1 MVSTRV
7 KKLELLSNEDKA
19 YLTNLREELNI
30 QAKQVLG
37 YPCSQV
43 FDYSSLYDF
52 LSLPINNIGDPYL
65 ASSFRVNTHEIEKQV
80 LDEFLTLT
88 SGDKSN
94 HWGYVT
100 NGGTEGNMYGL
111 FLARELLPQ
120 GIVYYSEE
128 THYSVTK
135 ILRVLN
141 LRNIMIR
148 SQDDGVIDYDDLRET
163 IRIYRDV
170 PPIIIANIGTTMK
183 GAVDEINRIK
193 GILKELS
200 IPNYYIHGDAAL
212 SGMILPFLQQAPAFD
227 FSTGVDSIAISGHKM
242 IGSPIPCGVVLSKR
256 AHVERI
262 ARLVE
267 YVGSRDT
274 TISGSRNGVTPLF
287 MWYAFKTKGHDGFR
301 ELVQSCIQLADFAV
315 QALNEIGILAWRHPY
330 STTVVMPRL
339 NLTVVKK
346 WQLAIYKDISH
357 MIIMPN
363 VNRQHIESLLK
374 DIQDSDGEEE

>member
-1 MVSTRV
+1 MKTSNS
-7 KKLELLSNEDKA
+7 LSKDDQS
-19 YLTNLREELNI
+19 YLTRLREELTT
-30 QAKQVLG
+30 QAKHVLG
-37 YPCSQV
+37 YPCSQA
-43 FDYSSLYDF
+43 FDYSPLYDF

-65 ASSFRVNTHEIEKQV
+65 PSSFRVNTHEIETQV

-88 SGDKSN
+88 NGDKN
-94 HWGYVT
+94 HHWGYVT

-148 SQDDGVIDYDDLRET
+148 SQEDGVIDYEDLRET
-163 IRIYRDV
+163 VRIYRDV

-183 GAVDEINRIK
+183 GAVDEIKAIK
-193 GILKELS
+193 SILKEFS
-200 IPNYYIHGDAAL
+200 IPNFYIHCDAAL
-212 SGMILPFLQQAPAFD
+212 SGMILPFLTDAPAFD
-227 FSTGVDSIAISGHKM
+227 FTSGVDSIAISGHKM
-242 IGSPIPCGVVLSKR
+242 IGSPVPCGVVLSKR

-274 TISGSRNGVTPLF
+274 TISGSRNGLTPLF
-287 MWYAFKTKGHDGFR
+287 MWYAFKTKGRAGFR
-301 ELVQSCIQLADFAV
+301 ELVHKCIELAEFAV
-315 QALNEIGILAWRHPY
+315 QALADIGVLAWRHPY

-339 NLTVVKK
+339 NQAVIEK
-346 WQLAIYKDISH
+346 WQLARYKDVSH
-357 MIIMPN
+357 IIIMPN
-363 VNRQHIESLLK
+363 VTKQHIQLLLK
-374 DIQDSDGEEE
+374 DIQNSNRVED